1 MSKVK
6 TLEEME
12 DMKATWRLVCSLS
25 SHVIVANVYLLEDNS
40 CCDMLQVIYI
50 YLVQIIFVGP
60 GPNFRPVQSPNLYNS
75 LKILRSYDMH
85 TAHVESM
92 SADPTHDQAK
102 AKGYLTKMTTFKFV
116 VHLVFIVDL
125 LLPLSKLSLAWQKD
139 ATEIPHMLAAE
150 LAMKAALARL
160 RVAEDDE
167 TALSKLVEM
176 GTPGTASYKGVSL
189 TRVEQGTSFFTS
201 R

>member
-1 MSKVK
+1 
-6 TLEEME
+6 
-12 DMKATWRLVCSLS
+12 
-25 SHVIVANVYLLEDNS
+25 
-40 CCDMLQVIYI
+40 
-50 YLVQIIFVGP
+50 
-60 GPNFRPVQSPNLYNS
+60 
-75 LKILRSYDMH
+75 
-85 TAHVESM
+85 M

-150 LAMKAALARL
+150 RAMKSALARL
-160 RVAEDDE
+160 RAAEEDE
-167 TALSKLVEM
+167 KALSKLVKM
-176 GTPGTASYKGVSL
+176 GASGTASYKGVSL
-189 TRVEQGTSFFTS
+189 TRVEQGTFLHASTNWIS